1 MDRNVFITKLA
12 VFQTSDAPFE
22 VKEKAINRLKNE
34 FLDSNRKEKE
44 KQIMYNIALSSAE
57 LLFNEIGQ

>member
-1 MDRNVFITKLA
+1 MNRNVFITKLA

-34 FLDSNRKEKE
+34 FFNSNKKERE

-57 LLFNEIGQ
+57 LKFGELC